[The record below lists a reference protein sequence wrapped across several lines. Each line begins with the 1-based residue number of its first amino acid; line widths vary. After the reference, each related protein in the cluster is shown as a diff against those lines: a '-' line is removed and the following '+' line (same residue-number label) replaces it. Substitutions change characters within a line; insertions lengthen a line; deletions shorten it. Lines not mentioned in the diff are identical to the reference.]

1 MDLTLF
7 IVFVIMILSFIYL
20 INSMKSLQI
29 EVKSLKSTCYNGNS
43 NGNGNLNTNS
53 NSNNIKSN
61 KELINIV
68 DNIKEL
74 FLNYIRK

>member
-7 IVFVIMILSFIYL
+7 IVFVIMILSFIYF
-20 INSMKSLQI
+20 INSMKSLQN
-29 EVKSLKSTCYNGNS
+29 EVKTLKSTCYNGTS
-43 NGNGNLNTNS
+43 IS
-53 NSNNIKSN
+53 NSNIKANEKSN

>member
-1 MDLTLF
+1 
-7 IVFVIMILSFIYL
+7 
-20 INSMKSLQI
+20 MKSLQN
-29 EVKSLKSTCYNGNS
+29 EVKTLKSTCYNGTS
-43 NGNGNLNTNS
+43 IS
-53 NSNNIKSN
+53 NSNIKANINEKSN